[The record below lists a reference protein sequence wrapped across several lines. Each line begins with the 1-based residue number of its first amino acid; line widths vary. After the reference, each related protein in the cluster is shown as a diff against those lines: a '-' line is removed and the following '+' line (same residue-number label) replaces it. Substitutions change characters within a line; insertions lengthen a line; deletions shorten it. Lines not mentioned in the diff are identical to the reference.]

1 MKVVSRAVGH
11 TRLGADLGAGERHL
25 PNREPKQLPSRGVS
39 FLQNLCPL
47 DIHGRGLSSQR
58 LVEMVMTPV

>member
-1 MKVVSRAVGH
+1 MKVVSKAVGRM
-11 TRLGADLGAGERHL
+11 RLGADLGAGEGRL
-25 PNREPKQLPSRGVS
+25 PNREQKQLPPRGVS
-39 FLQNLCPL
+39 FLQNMCPL